1 MIEVRGYSILDNIYC
16 RQLDGHDVLVENSA
30 RIYELL
36 DMFQYNRVLSLTVKR
51 RVVVGK
57 KQPSAEPSGSA
68 VHRQCSPSDSG
79 NAVVS
84 QVLRYSEAMVN
95 DFSPPY
101 VYAIDNEGQLL
112 SSQAGSN
119 VGSQFPYMSTQK
131 SRNVEKG
138 KAIQNDDAQDD
149 ANIFFDMGEADSAAM
164 EELRR
169 KEEMKISEKI
179 EDMRRIREDPF
190 LQCEGDTN
198 IKDSYV
204 LADLNEHENEA
215 ANEPKLEPEL
225 EHVKK
230 KHKTVKR
237 GPELTTRCHSF
248 VQIDDIL
255 DYMPSSKEYEF
266 HGFLKDED
274 YFQPI
279 TMVPPKGRKSRRKKI
294 PPRKWY
300 DEKRLQ
306 PQEQLCLK
314 MWFTNLQQF
323 RNALIDLYISQIRN
337 YMYHSSSISII
348 VKCIK

>member
-57 KQPSAEPSGSA
+57 KQPGAEPSGSA

-179 EDMRRIREDPF
+179 EDMRRI
-190 LQCEGDTN
+190 
-198 IKDSYV
+198 
-204 LADLNEHENEA
+204 
-215 ANEPKLEPEL
+215 
-225 EHVKK
+225 
-230 KHKTVKR
+230 
-237 GPELTTRCHSF
+237 
-248 VQIDDIL
+248 
-255 DYMPSSKEYEF
+255 
-266 HGFLKDED
+266 
-274 YFQPI
+274 
-279 TMVPPKGRKSRRKKI
+279 
-294 PPRKWY
+294 
-300 DEKRLQ
+300 
-306 PQEQLCLK
+306 
-314 MWFTNLQQF
+314 
-323 RNALIDLYISQIRN
+323 
-337 YMYHSSSISII
+337 
-348 VKCIK
+348 